1 MKIVALE
8 EHFAFPNVIEAWR
21 SADARAQGP
30 SLASFAQG
38 PTGERLTE
46 FGDAR
51 LAAMDAAGIDV
62 QVLSL
67 TTPGVQGL
75 SAGEAVTLATESNDL
90 LANVIR
96 SRPDRFQ
103 GFATLPTPSPHAA
116 ARELERAVQQL
127 HLQGAMIFGRTGDR
141 NADHA
146 DFWPIFEAASAMRV
160 PLYLHPQTP
169 QDGVVHACYAGL
181 DDQVSSLFARPGI
194 GWHYEAGIQIVR
206 LVLAGVFDRFPDLKI
221 ITGHWGEVI
230 LFYLDRLDMLSG
242 PAKLS
247 GKVSEYLQRHLYV
260 TPSGLFS
267 DRYLRWTLEILGAEH
282 ILFSTDYPYQ
292 QASRDAVQG
301 LLQHA
306 ELSAEDRDNIAW
318 RNWERLC
325 SEVRRNVVL

>member
-8 EHFAFPNVIEAWR
+8 EHFAFPNVIDAWR
-21 SADARAQGP
+21 SADTRAQGP

-38 PTGERLTE
+38 AISERLLD
-46 FGDAR
+46 FGNTR

-75 SAGEAVTLATESNDL
+75 SAEDAVPLARECNDL
-90 LANVIR
+90 LADVIR

-103 GFATLPTPSPHAA
+103 GFATLSTPAPLAA
-116 ARELERAVQQL
+116 ARELERAVEQL
-127 HLQGAMIFGRTGDR
+127 QLQGAMIFGRTGDR
-141 NADHA
+141 NADHS
-146 DFWPIFEAASAMRV
+146 DFWPIYEAASALGA

-169 QDGVVHACYAGL
+169 QDGVVNACYAGL
-181 DDQVSSLFARPGI
+181 NDQVSSLFARPGI

-206 LVLAGVFDRFPDLKI
+206 LVLAGVFDRFPDLRI

-247 GKVSEYLQRHLYV
+247 RKVSEYLQHHLYV

-267 DRYLRWTLEILGAEH
+267 QRYLRWSLEVLGAEH

-292 QASRDAVQG
+292 QVSQDAVQG
-301 LLQHA
+301 LLERP

-325 SEVRRNVVL
+325 SQIRRKIS

>member
-1 MKIVALE
+1 MKIIALE
-8 EHFAFPNVIEAWR
+8 EHFAFPNVIQAWR
-21 SADARAQGP
+21 SADARAQVP

-38 PTGERLTE
+38 GIADRLLDFGEARLT
-46 FGDAR
+46 
-51 LAAMDAAGIDV
+51 AMDAAGIDV

-75 SAGEAVTLATESNDL
+75 SADDARLLASESNDL
-90 LANVIR
+90 LASVIR

-103 GFATLPTPSPHAA
+103 GFATLPTPAPHAA

-127 HLQGAMIFGRTGDR
+127 QMQGAMIFGRTGDR
-141 NADHA
+141 NADHP
-146 DFWPIFEAASAMRV
+146 DFWPIYEAASALRA

-169 QDGVVHACYAGL
+169 QDSVVNACYAGL
-181 DDQVSSLFARPGI
+181 EDQVSSLFARPGI

-221 ITGHWGEVI
+221 ITGHWGEVV

-267 DRYLRWTLEILGAEH
+267 QRYLRWTLEILGAEH

-301 LLQHA
+301 VFQHA
-306 ELSAEDRDNIAW
+306 ELSADDQNNIAW
-318 RNWERLC
+318 RNWERLS
-325 SEVRRNVVL
+325 SEIRRSIL

>member
-1 MKIVALE
+1 MKIIALE
-8 EHFAFPNVIEAWR
+8 EHFAFPKIIDAWR

-30 SLASFAQG
+30 SLALFAQG
-38 PTGERLTE
+38 ATGERLLD
-46 FGDAR
+46 FGETR

-75 SAGEAVTLATESNDL
+75 VGDEAEALATESNDL
-90 LANVIR
+90 LAQVVR
-96 SRPDRFQ
+96 SRPDRLQ
-103 GFATLPTPSPHAA
+103 GLATLPTPSPEAA

-127 HLQGAMIFGRTGDR
+127 KLQGAMLFGRTGDR
-141 NADHA
+141 NADHP
-146 DFWPIFEAASAMRV
+146 DFWPIYEAASALRV

-169 QDGVVHACYAGL
+169 RAEVISACYADL

-194 GWHYEAGIQIVR
+194 GWHYETGIQIIR
-206 LVLAGVFDRFPDLKI
+206 MVLAGVFDRFPDLKI
-221 ITGHWGEVI
+221 ITGHWGEVV
-230 LFYLDRLDMLSG
+230 LFYLDRLDMLSR

-247 GKVSEYLQRHLYV
+247 RKVSEYLQQHLYV

-267 DRYLRWTLEILGAEH
+267 GRYLRWSLEILGAEH

-292 QASRDAVQG
+292 EASREAVAG
-301 LLQHA
+301 LFGSPA
-306 ELSAEDRDNIAW
+306 LSDIDRENIGW

-325 SEVRRNVVL
+325 SEASS